1 MKHEYVDL
9 GLPSKYQIDELCNSE
24 YTTAEWTTKGGVIKG
39 VLVTSKSNG
48 NSIFLPAAG
57 YSDGTDFEDVGDW
70 GKYWSRSFV
79 DVRNDEWTS
88 SMMIDKYIIL
98 GPMADSRNRG
108 LSVRP
113 VRVKN

>member
-70 GKYWSRSFV
+70 GKYWSRSFY
-79 DVRNDEWTS
+79 DGWTY
-88 SMMIDKYIIL
+88 SMMIDKYLI
-98 GPMADSRNRG
+98 GPMEDFRNRG